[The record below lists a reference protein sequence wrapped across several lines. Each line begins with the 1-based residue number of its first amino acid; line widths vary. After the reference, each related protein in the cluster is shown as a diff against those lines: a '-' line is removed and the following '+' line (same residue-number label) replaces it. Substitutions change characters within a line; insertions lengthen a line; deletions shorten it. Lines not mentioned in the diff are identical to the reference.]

1 MYNNESHSQCY
12 QLILQTLLQNEAGKV
27 MLRVLATFKPVLQQ
41 IRLEQ
46 NLSTLRVLTAQGK
59 LIVQQVT

>member
-1 MYNNESHSQCY
+1 
-12 QLILQTLLQNEAGKV
+12 
-27 MLRVLATFKPVLQQ
+27 MLRVLAMFKPVLQQ

-59 LIVQQVT
+59 LILQIVT

>member
-1 MYNNESHSQCY
+1 
-12 QLILQTLLQNEAGKV
+12 

-59 LIVQQVT
+59 LIWQIVT

>member
-1 MYNNESHSQCY
+1 MYNNGSHSLCY
-12 QLILQTLLQNEAGKV
+12 QLILQTLLQNEVKV

-59 LIVQQVT
+59 LILQQVT

>member
-1 MYNNESHSQCY
+1 
-12 QLILQTLLQNEAGKV
+12 

-59 LIVQQVT
+59 LILQQVT